1 VTRKPHSRL
10 TWIIGGMVG
19 VLVLAV
25 LVVVGGTYIY
35 IHFIEGPAPKPLA
48 LPTTKTKTTAPKQPS
63 ATPPTTTS
71 SPSGTWQATAKSVVG
86 YRVNE
91 VLAGQNNVAVGRTN
105 SVTGSMTVDGSSVT
119 AATFTAQMADVHSD
133 QSQRD
138 GQFDGRIMD
147 VARYPTATFTLTSP
161 ISLGTTPVTGVTVHA
176 TATGTLM
183 LHGQTHTV
191 PFPVS
196 ARYSGT
202 SIDVNGSIPVT
213 FADYGIDN
221 PSFGSFVTTDNHGIL
236 EFLLVLDRSPG
247 T

>member
-1 VTRKPHSRL
+1 VSRKPHSRL
-10 TWIIGGMVG
+10 TWIVGGILGGLV
-19 VLVLAV
+19 VLA
-25 LVVVGGTYIY
+25 LLVVGGTYVY

-48 LPTTKTKTTAPKQPS
+48 LPKTTTTVPTRSS
-63 ATPPTTTS
+63 ATPTTTP
-71 SPSGTWQATAKSVVG
+71 SPTGTWQATKKSVVG

-105 SVTGSMTVDGSSVT
+105 SVTGSMTVGGSSVT
-119 AATFTAQMADVHSD
+119 AAAFTAQMADVHSD

-161 ISLGTTPVTGVTVHA
+161 ISLAATPATGVTVHA
-176 TATGTLM
+176 TATGQLM
-183 LHGQTHTV
+183 LHGQTRTV
-191 PFPVS
+191 TFPVS

-202 SIDVNGSIPVT
+202 SIDVNGSIPIT

-236 EFLLVLDRSPG
+236 EFLLVTERSPAS
-247 T
+247 